1 MPQQLN
7 TDKEKF
13 SLLAF
18 KGPKKVMAELAAK
31 FVFRLAGV
39 GLKSVLQKNEVA
51 LDVIKYGFSFIIP
64 TEYMEPIFG
73 LIEGKTLESCINF

>member
-39 GLKSVLQKNEVA
+39 GLKSVLQSKNEVA

-64 TEYMEPIFG
+64 DEYMEPIFG
-73 LIEGKTLESCINF
+73 LIEGKKLES